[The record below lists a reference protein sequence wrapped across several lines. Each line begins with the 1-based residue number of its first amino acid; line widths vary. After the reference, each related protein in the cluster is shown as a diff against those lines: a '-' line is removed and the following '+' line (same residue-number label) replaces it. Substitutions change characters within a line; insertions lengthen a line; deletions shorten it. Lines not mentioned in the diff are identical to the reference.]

1 MMNRMLV
8 LFLALVGLVHVAA
21 ECPNA
26 CSSHGKCG
34 DYDSCE
40 CYRNWMSNDCSER
53 VCQFGLAHVDTPK
66 GDLDASSGMLMA
78 PGVADTAAD
87 EAAQSVISGDA
98 IYKYGTTEQFPA
110 MRDSLS
116 VVMDNTAH
124 YYMECSNKGVCDRDA
139 GECTCFDG
147 YEGSACQRASCPA
160 TKAGVCSGHGTCRS
174 IFNIAA
180 DDAGNHYNLWDQD
193 STLGCDCDAG
203 YSGPSCADRVCKYG
217 FDPLYYDDEHTV
229 HYSNFTFAILNQ
241 GSAATYEGTFALKF
255 YDVYGE
261 DWETAPIN
269 IAQVNAASSATTSTA
284 CSVIIKALEDIPND
298 VIPDNSVLCHMTTD
312 QNEAFDDTKALAANR
327 GVATSDQA
335 WEPITAK
342 VPGTLALAV
351 ETKFTLAFPGNPGY
365 LKQPEFNL
373 YLDGDRPT
381 LWTNEEASTLTT
393 WVYPNGFQGEDVDYV
408 PDLCE
413 NVQVKL
419 VHDDTNKIYNIQM
432 SVGTDTGPM
441 ANLFRACLGESD
453 NNPATIAM
461 DTYMWDYGTIENP
474 HLIKLVDTTPYPAS
488 PLCPTEDSSLTR
500 YIHSVKGGSWRDAA
514 GVTARLG
521 AGWCVRSK
529 PPGFY
534 AIIYQDKDGKFYMF
548 NRAGDDYPDMAF
560 AETASSAP
568 TLFNV
573 FTTTGTLQVISPHVN
588 AFSHIEAAS
597 PDAASYAVDYK
608 TYHTNVVYTYATA
621 ESVTEGAHGLDISCE
636 YGDHDYRSQTQL
648 ACLEK
653 GDFVFLLNASPVT
666 GDWTGDGVA
675 VTEQWLNNLPSATGG
690 VHDNVWST
698 VTTNLNSN
706 PKYLN
711 MYRVAK
717 IGREHNYQES
727 TLETDML
734 LRNKITFEQS
744 LNFRATLP
752 GGTWTDAA
760 TGQGFIRLPKI
771 YKFTPPANKI
781 ANTYAAECSTRG
793 ICNREDGICECFAG
807 YTGDSCNM
815 QNALAE

>member
-78 PGVADTAAD
+78 PGVTDTASD

-174 IFNIAA
+174 IFNLAA
-180 DDAGNHYNLWDQD
+180 DDADNHYNLWDQD

-241 GSAATYEGTFALKF
+241 GSAATYTGTFSLKF

-269 IAQVNAASSATTSTA
+269 INQVNDGSSATTSAA
-284 CSVIIKALEDIPND
+284 CTVIIKALEDIPND

-312 QNEAFDDTKALAANR
+312 QNEPFVLAAN
-327 GVATSDQA
+327 GVSTDVGSNDQA

-342 VPGTLALAV
+342 DPNTLALAI

-381 LWTNEEASTLTT
+381 LWTSEAASTLTT

-419 VHDDTNKIYNIQM
+419 VHDDTNKLYEIKM
-432 SVGTDTGPM
+432 SVGGTTDPM

-461 DTYMWDYGTIENP
+461 DTYMWDYGTIQNP

-500 YIHSVKGGSWRDAA
+500 YIHSIKGGSWRDAA
-514 GVTARLG
+514 DVTARLG
-521 AGWCVRSK
+521 AGWCVRSN

-534 AIIYQDKDGKFYMF
+534 AIIYQDKNGLFYMF
-548 NRAGDDYPDMAF
+548 NRAGDDYPVMDF
-560 AETASSAP
+560 AETSSSVP

-597 PDAASYAVDYK
+597 PNYAVDYK
-608 TYHTNVVYTYATA
+608 TYHTNVVYTYATS

-636 YGDHDYRSQTQL
+636 YGDHEYLSQTQL

-675 VTEQWLNNLPSATGG
+675 VQEQWVNNLPSDTAGD
-690 VHDNVWST
+690 HDNVWST
-698 VTTNLNSN
+698 VTSNYNSN

-727 TLETDML
+727 TKETNML

-752 GGTWTDAA
+752 GGTWDDAT
-760 TGQGFIRLPKI
+760 TGQGVIRLPKI

>member
-8 LFLALVGLVHVAA
+8 LFLALVGIVHVAA

-66 GDLDASSGMLMA
+66 GDLDASSGMLQP
-78 PGVADTAAD
+78 PGVTDTAAD

-98 IYKYGTTEQFPA
+98 MYKYGTTEQFPA

-203 YSGPSCADRVCKYG
+203 YSGPSCADRACKYG

-241 GSAATYEGTFALKF
+241 DSDATYTGTFAIKF

-269 IAQVNAASSATTSTA
+269 IADVNTGGSATTSAA
-284 CSVIIKALEDIPND
+284 CTVIIKALEDIPND

-312 QNEAFDDTKALAANR
+312 LNVPFSGTDTATS
-327 GVATSDQA
+327 GVASGNA
-335 WEPITAK
+335 NKGWEPITANA
-342 VPGTLALAV
+342 ALAINV

-381 LWTNEEASTLTT
+381 LWTDEETSSLTT

-413 NVQVKL
+413 NVKVKL
-419 VHDDTNKIYNIQM
+419 IHDNTNELYEIQM
-432 SVGTDTGPM
+432 SAGDHDGPM
-441 ANLFRACLGESD
+441 GNLFKACLGDSD
-453 NNPATIAM
+453 GNPATIAM
-461 DTYMWDYGTIENP
+461 DTYMWDYGTIQNP
-474 HLIKLVDTTPYPAS
+474 HLIKLVDTTVDPAS
-488 PLCPTEDSSLTR
+488 PLCATEDSKLQR
-500 YIHSVKGGSWRDAA
+500 YIHSTKGSAW
-514 GVTARLG
+514 RLG
-521 AGWCVRSK
+521 TRLGDGWCVRNN

-534 AIIYQDKDGKFYMF
+534 AIIYQDKNNKFYMF
-548 NRAGDDYPDMAF
+548 NRAGDDYPAVNH
-560 AETASSAP
+560 AETSSAANV
-568 TLFNV
+568 LFHV

-588 AFSHIEAAS
+588 AFTHMEEDT
-597 PDAASYAVDYK
+597 PDATSLKLDYK
-608 TYHTNVVYTYATA
+608 TYHTNVVYTFATSTA
-621 ESVTEGAHGLDISCE
+621 VTAGAHGLDISCE
-636 YGDHDYRSQTQL
+636 YGDHEYRSEMQL

-666 GDWTGDGVA
+666 GDQTGDGTTVSD
-675 VTEQWLNNLPSATGG
+675 QWLPSGTAGIG
-690 VHDNVWST
+690 DNVWST
-698 VTTNLNSN
+698 ITSGFNSN

-727 TLETDML
+727 TLEVDML

-744 LNFRATLP
+744 LNFKAPLKTAS
-752 GGTWTDAA
+752 TYADDSH
-760 TGQGFIRLPKI
+760 GQGVVRLPKI
-771 YKFTPPANKI
+771 YKFTPPASKI